1 MHNTPQKSKQKVTTT
16 SERQTRATLL
26 VKEFN
31 IIVVLRRSHL
41 TEVMVFF
48 RLHEVK
54 GFPLFFTCSCQQV
67 VKYMVVSKNKKIT
80 ILFHC

>member
-1 MHNTPQKSKQKVTTT
+1 MHNTPQKSKQKVTT

-31 IIVVLRRSHL
+31 IRLLLRRSHL

-54 GFPLFFTCSCQQV
+54 GFPLFVTCSCQQV
-67 VKYMVVSKNKKIT
+67 VKDMVVSKNKKIT